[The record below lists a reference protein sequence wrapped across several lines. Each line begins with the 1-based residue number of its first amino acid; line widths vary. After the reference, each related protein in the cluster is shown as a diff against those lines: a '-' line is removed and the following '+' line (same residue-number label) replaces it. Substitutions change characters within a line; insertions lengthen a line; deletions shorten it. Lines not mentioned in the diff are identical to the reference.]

1 MVQPDAFNRFAPPPR
16 SFAFDHSNNRSVVVL
31 GLHMRKCAGTAVR
44 RMFADTGAWGA
55 VPYCPH
61 GGRDTAVRYGRG
73 VAQRQ
78 QWGPDADRL
87 LFWVRP
93 NPAPSMLV
101 SARCVELAPSCLRT
115 PALTLT
121 LTSPCRSST
130 ASPSSSISSRRY
142 ARRTRC
148 LPRGA
153 HPLPWR
159 PYTYYIHAPCTVRT
173 GYAYQPPACRVYLR
187 RTGLLAPGGAL
198 LYVTSCGRAV
208 RMHTVALQVAFVV
221 LRHPVDLLLS
231 EVRLL

>member
-1 MVQPDAFNRFAPPPR
+1 
-16 SFAFDHSNNRSVVVL
+16 
-31 GLHMRKCAGTAVR
+31 
-44 RMFADTGAWGA
+44 MFADTGAWGA
-55 VPYCPH
+55 VPYCTTGAT
-61 GGRDTAVRYGRG
+61 GGNQYVADARQIATRYERG

-93 NPAPSMLV
+93 NPAPSILG

-153 HPLPWR
+153 SPLPWR

-198 LYVTSCGRAV
+198 LHVTSCGRAV

>member
-1 MVQPDAFNRFAPPPR
+1 
-16 SFAFDHSNNRSVVVL
+16 
-31 GLHMRKCAGTAVR
+31 
-44 RMFADTGAWGA
+44 MFADTGAWGA
-55 VPYCPH
+55 LPYCTTGAT
-61 GGRDTAVRYGRG
+61 GGKQYVADARQIATRYERG

-159 PYTYYIHAPCTVRT
+159 PYTYYIHAPCTVRA
-173 GYAYQPPACRVYLR
+173 GYAYQPPACRTYPR
-187 RTGLLAPGGAL
+187 RAGQLAPEGEERGTTA
-198 LYVTSCGRAV
+198 
-208 RMHTVALQVAFVV
+208 
-221 LRHPVDLLLS
+221 
-231 EVRLL
+231 